1 MIRLYDLAGA
11 RDDCR
16 FSPNCWPVRMALLHK
31 GLPFETMPWR
41 FTEKDA
47 IAFSGQGSVPVL
59 VDGER
64 TVFEKWAIAE
74 YLEDAYSDQP
84 SLFGGPG
91 GRALANFVTNWTV
104 SVVNAGAIRLL
115 LSDIFTVIHDK
126 DKEYFRKTRE
136 QRFGISLEAVTEG
149 RDRRVHDFRS
159 SLQPVRASLART
171 PYLSGEAP
179 AWADYV
185 VFGPFQWARS
195 VSAFPL
201 LTPDD
206 PVFAWRKRMIGL
218 FDGEADNVHIL
229 EKPA

>member
-31 GLPFETMPWR
+31 GLQFETVPWR

-59 VDGER
+59 VDGEH

-74 YLEDAYSDQP
+74 YLEDAYPQKP

-91 GRALANFVTNWTV
+91 GRAPAYFITNWTV
-104 SVVNAGAIRLL
+104 SVVSAGVIRLI
-115 LSDIFTVIHDK
+115 LSDIFNVIHGK

-136 QRFGISLEAVTEG
+136 QRFGMTLEAVTDG
-149 RDRRVHDFRS
+149 RDKCVEEFRNL
-159 SLQPVRASLART
+159 LQPLRASLARS

-179 AWADYV
+179 AWTDYV

-195 VSAFPL
+195 VSHFPL

-206 PVFAWRKRMIGL
+206 PVFAWRERMIQL
-218 FDGEADNVHIL
+218 FNREADKVHVL
-229 EKPA
+229 EK